1 MIQKS
6 TAYKTSDGQ
15 TVATLKEAQQIELL
29 LLIGSPDGPESTVL
43 SDRAIVSK
51 LVEQAAKVVDILTT
65 KENSRPK
72 ARKVNGAARKP
83 KAKTTATTV

>member
-1 MIQKS
+1 MITKS

-15 TVATLKEAQQIELL
+15 TVATLDEAQKQELL
-29 LLIGSPDGPESTVL
+29 LILGDSALAKEPLIDVL
-43 SDRAIVSK
+43 MK
-51 LVEQAAKVVDILTT
+51 NKEKVVDILTT

-83 KAKTTATTV
+83 KAKPASVAA